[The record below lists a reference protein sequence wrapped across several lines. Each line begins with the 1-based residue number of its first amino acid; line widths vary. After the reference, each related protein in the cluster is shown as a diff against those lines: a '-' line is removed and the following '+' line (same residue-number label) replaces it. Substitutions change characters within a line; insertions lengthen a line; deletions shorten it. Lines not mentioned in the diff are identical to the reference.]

1 MEFPAGARLKGENQV
16 GEQLRI
22 LVADDEERILLL
34 LEANLKAAG
43 YEVVTVHDGK
53 QAIEALS
60 STPVDAVITDM
71 NMPEAGGLEVTEAAR
86 KLHGPHLPVIIIT
99 AYGSVQN
106 AVEAMHRGATDYL
119 EKPFD
124 MGDLRACLAKW
135 LEEAEKRRS
144 FEKR

>member
-1 MEFPAGARLKGENQV
+1 M

-34 LEANLKAAG
+34 LEANLRAAG
-43 YEVVTVHDGK
+43 YEVIPVHDGK
-53 QAIEALS
+53 QALAALQ

-71 NMPEAGGLEVTEAAR
+71 NMPEAGGLEVIEAAR
-86 KLHGPHLPVIIIT
+86 KHYGPHLPVIIIT

-124 MGDLRACLAKW
+124 MGELRACLAKW
-135 LEEAEKRRS
+135 LEESEKRRS
-144 FEKR
+144 FERR